1 MCFGRCRYEYV
12 VDLLLV
18 MCGNIGCNK
27 IFLLACSA
35 FALWRGLVA
44 WAAGVVSASLHHLLL
59 AKLYL
64 VIVQKKLCAAKD
76 IVLADRAVYICV
88 QPFGQIF

>member
-1 MCFGRCRYEYV
+1 M
-12 VDLLLV
+12 
-18 MCGNIGCNK
+18 
-27 IFLLACSA
+27 
-35 FALWRGLVA
+35 A
-44 WAAGVVSASLHHLLL
+44 WAAVVVSPSLHHLLL

-64 VIVQKKLCAAKD
+64 VIVQKKLRAAKD